1 MSGIVVR
8 NVERSAIERLAP
20 LAQRGVATVHEALG
34 RTGLMRAY
42 MRPIYPGASIVGNAV
57 TVSVAPG
64 DNTMLHVAVELC
76 QDGDVLVVVPTSPC
90 EDGYFGDLFG
100 GALKARGVRGTVI
113 EAGCRDIRTL
123 KEMDYPVWSRAV
135 FAQGTVKETLGD
147 INLPLVCAG
156 QRVEPGDAIVAG
168 LDALSRAHQRQVD
181 VAERLLDGALREDG
195 ARPDGVVHLFERADV
210 AAAGF
215 DHGAAHAARFERAA
229 EEIAEVAVLA
239 RRGRHDD
246 QHVAVLT
253 QFDRD
258 VQHRVVAGRDRDG
271 DGVADDRRAG
281 IDRPHV
287 RAHEAGASQRFVDGC
302 DAPLGQRRQSLDR
315 GALDVSD
322 HDAAHN
328 VPDVSRRAASLLGR
342 SGRSTGCRRCRNG
355 RSMRAVPSL
364 PLGDRAAAE
373 RGA

>member
-113 EAGCRDIRTL
+113 EAGCRDIRT
-123 KEMDYPVWSRAV
+123 
-135 FAQGTVKETLGD
+135 VKETLGD

-156 QRVEPGDAIVAG
+156 QRVEPGDAIVADDDGVLVVPRARIGEALDASLARVKKEETNRARFAAGEVG
-168 LDALSRAHQRQVD
+168 LDVYGMREKLAAK
-181 VAERLLDGALREDG
+181 GLRYYD
-195 ARPDGVVHLFERADV
+195 D
-210 AAAGF
+210 AAAL
-215 DHGAAHAARFERAA
+215 AA
-229 EEIAEVAVLA
+229 E
-239 RRGRHDD
+239 
-246 QHVAVLT
+246 Q
-253 QFDRD
+253 
-258 VQHRVVAGRDRDG
+258 
-271 DGVADDRRAG
+271 RA
-281 IDRPHV
+281 
-287 RAHEAGASQRFVDGC
+287 
-302 DAPLGQRRQSLDR
+302 
-315 GALDVSD
+315 
-322 HDAAHN
+322 
-328 VPDVSRRAASLLGR
+328 
-342 SGRSTGCRRCRNG
+342 
-355 RSMRAVPSL
+355 
-364 PLGDRAAAE
+364 
-373 RGA
+373 